1 MSLMVKCP
9 ICDKPKKVKN
19 TQKSFRCCCMNLEVE
34 KFIIAESFR
43 RSIDI
48 QLS

>member
-9 ICDKPKKVKN
+9 ICNNPKKVKN
-19 TQKSFRCCCMNLEVE
+19 TQKSFRCCGMNLEVE

-43 RSIDI
+43 RSIHI